1 MAQPSHLERS
11 YSVASRGA
19 PNRSLDQDMSQ
30 EVSAIAGSYGISACS
45 RNSPRS
51 EEAVLERVDTL
62 SQSASNVEMSSGIH
76 DVGRHK
82 ASSSVSHL
90 DGVISTPPSSNATT
104 TNTPRTRQERLPSI
118 LSLYV
123 DTLVAFAP
131 VKEGFVTQKKK
142 YAGVGNAYL
151 VGRVCRVLKQ
161 SLFQIMWLD
170 SQFQNHVETLNL
182 STVQRGNASYRSLHG
197 NTTSVGWSRLCAVD
211 DGEDVCIDADMD
223 TLEQYMEPFDPPV
236 EQPITLAEVESIRN
250 MRFEPANECVAPT
263 DLFHHND
270 GSTKTRIRPE
280 YKHLFQHS
288 ASSSFFAYIPVS
300 FWQQIVG
307 ETNSYARLH
316 SIALTKP
323 FSLDEVMTF
332 LGILFYMALVD
343 KGEYSNYW
351 GEQVED
357 VIFGSSAVGLDKV
370 MTLRRF
376 KELRQALCFQ
386 CVEANAANN
395 DQAARIRPLLNLLK
409 TTGSKYVEV
418 GRDVALDEASVA
430 CRSKY
435 GKPLI
440 VYNPMKPT
448 GKYHFR
454 IYMLCC
460 ATSWISLNYRLHCAS
475 DIAERLNGVTTP
487 EEIRRMSDEIVE
499 SSSIRQCVLEVVRPL
514 YYTRRVINSD
524 NYYTSVQLLIALR
537 LKGLYARGTVRKTSS
552 HFPRH
557 VLLEKKECARGASR
571 QAVTADKT
579 MVAASWFDSAIV
591 TVISNADASTL
602 TTVTRQVRS
611 DKRSYTAPT
620 CIKEYNA
627 SMQGVDRLDQIR
639 ARFSLSDGHSFKKW
653 HKKLALALIDV
664 ARANAYLTRKLV
676 VDMRCD
682 RDSHRDFVVELIAE
696 LLSGKW
702 KEAPGERRMFYAD
715 TGSECPC
722 VPEAV
727 HMPSDDVDLLGE
739 VSSFLPSQQALL
751 INRKSANEF
760 TTIPNETFSITPRQH
775 KCL

>member
-1 MAQPSHLERS
+1 MAQPSNLERS

-30 EVSAIAGSYGISACS
+30 EVSAIAGSHAISACS
-45 RNSPRS
+45 RNPPRS

-62 SQSASNVEMSSGIH
+62 SQSASNVEMFSGIH
-76 DVGRHK
+76 DVGRHRE
-82 ASSSVSHL
+82 SSSVSQL
-90 DGVISTPPSSNATT
+90 DG
-104 TNTPRTRQERLPSI
+104 L
-118 LSLYV
+118 
-123 DTLVAFAP
+123 
-131 VKEGFVTQKKK
+131 VTQKKK

-170 SQFQNHVETLNL
+170 SQFQNHVEMLNL

-236 EQPITLAEVESIRN
+236 EPPITLTVVESIRN

-280 YKHLFQHS
+280 YKHLVQHS

-307 ETNSYARLH
+307 ETNTYARLH

-332 LGILFYMALVD
+332 LGILFYMALAD

-357 VIFGSSAVGLDKV
+357 VIFGSRAVGLDKV

-386 CVEANAANN
+386 CVEANSANN

-435 GKPLI
+435 EKATHCVQSDEAYGQVPFQDL
-440 VYNPMKPT
+440 YA
-448 GKYHFR
+448 
-454 IYMLCC
+454 MLRYVLDITKLSF
-460 ATSWISLNYRLHCAS
+460 AF
-475 DIAERLNGVTTP
+475 DIAERLNGVTAP

-514 YYTRRVINSD
+514 YNTRRVINSD
-524 NYYTSVQLLIALR
+524 HYYTSVQLLIALR

-579 MVAASWFDSAIV
+579 MVAASWFNSAIV
-591 TVISNADASTL
+591 TVISIADASTL

-620 CIKEYNA
+620 CIKAYNA

-664 ARANAYLTRKLV
+664 ARANVYLTRKLV
-676 VDMRCD
+676 VDMRYD

-696 LLSGKW
+696 LRSGKW

-715 TGSECPC
+715 TGSGA
-722 VPEAV
+722 EAPDQTSPSSTNV
-727 HMPSDDVDLLGE
+727 H
-739 VSSFLPSQQALL
+739 VSQKPYTCHQKTWTCWEKYHRFYLPSKLFSSTGKVRMSSQLYRMKRSQSRHGAPMFV
-751 INRKSANEF
+751 KS
-760 TTIPNETFSITPRQH
+760 
-775 KCL
+775 